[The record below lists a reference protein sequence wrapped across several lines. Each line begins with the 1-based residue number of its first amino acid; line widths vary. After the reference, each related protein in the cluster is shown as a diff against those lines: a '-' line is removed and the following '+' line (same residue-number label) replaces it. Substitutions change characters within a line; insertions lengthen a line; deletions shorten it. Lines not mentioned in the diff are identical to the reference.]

1 MLHLRYNSMGLK
13 KLVTGRE
20 ANLSAS
26 NYFTYKP
33 QKLSPFPHKN
43 GTLIHIEGKS
53 KFNSR
58 TGHEGPEGEHT
69 YSSTIP
75 STSALEVDWCSTPR
89 STALPLGKTEYPLYS
104 RLAGTQGRSGRVR

>member
-1 MLHLRYNSMGLK
+1 MGLK